1 MRIVNPDSDHHMHT
15 VNFSDGLNTM
25 DEMVVHAGKLG
36 LKEVTFTDHS
46 DAHSLTFGRPRTSA
60 FLTAKRWRNVHNDVK
75 VELMVEGDLL
85 DPEGDVCAT
94 IHDKECERFILSAH
108 PRVFKER
115 EKVTE
120 AYLNAIRR
128 FHERIICVGHLDAV
142 YFKDHVD
149 VRRVVEEANRYGV
162 PVELNGS
169 GLLKGSSV
177 HNHTRTILECADR
190 VMVNSDAHS
199 LSDLEDGRKA
209 AFDFLKDNGFLEMV
223 ENRDG
228 IEMLK

>member
-15 VNFSDGLNTM
+15 ANFSDGLNTL
-25 DEMVVHAGKLG
+25 DEMVVHAGKIG

-46 DAHSLTFGRPRTSA
+46 DAHAETFKRPRTSS
-60 FLTAKRWRNVHNDVK
+60 FLTAKRWRNLHNDVK
-75 VELMVEGDLL
+75 VRIMVEGDILN
-85 DPEGDVCAT
+85 PEGDVCNA
-94 IHDKECERFILSAH
+94 IHDQECERFILSAH
-108 PRVFKER
+108 PRVFKDR
-115 EKVTE
+115 KRVTE
-120 AYLNAIRR
+120 AYLKALER
-128 FHERIICVGHLDAV
+128 FHDSIICVGHLDAV

-149 VRRVVEEANRYGV
+149 VRRVVEAANEYGV

-177 HNHTRTILECADR
+177 HDHTRLILEHADR

-209 AFDFLKDNGFLEMV
+209 AFGFLKDNGFLERV